1 LLFSENEKPTST
13 TEDNPIFIPKE
24 RYIEGYLKS
33 SKSIKLKWNFTG
45 TIFTSKKLMIEKS
58 AFMKGD
64 AICNDLVLNG
74 KMDGNI
80 FI

>member
-1 LLFSENEKPTST
+1 MEFYR
-13 TEDNPIFIPKE
+13 DYF
-24 RYIEGYLKS
+24 Y
-33 SKSIKLKWNFTG
+33 F
-45 TIFTSKKLMIEKS
+45 KKLMIEKS

-80 FI
+80 FIWHVEFSEESIFKGKFIPPLLKI